1 MWKITFIL
9 SLLLLS
15 SCTSKIVGECDCD
28 GQVSLKNVS
37 VEDCNKICKALNH
50 KCVDQFANGEI
61 DCDDCIENFKE
72 RIDAADA
79 GY

>member
-1 MWKITFIL
+1 MYRTIL
-9 SLLLLS
+9 IIPLLILI
-15 SCTSKIVGECDCD
+15 SCNSKTIDQCDCD
-28 GQVSLKNVS
+28 GQVSVKNVS
-37 VEDCNKICKALNH
+37 VEDCNKICNALNH
-50 KCVDQFANGEI
+50 KCVDHFANGEI